1 MILKS
6 AFQFSQENFNANC
19 SRIDD
24 IIEKHISI
32 FADDILFLIK
42 KTKNKQTPRT
52 RHKNVLMQ
60 CMFINK
66 S

>member
-42 KTKNKQTPRT
+42 KNKKQTNPENST
-52 RHKNVLMQ
+52 QKCFDAMHVYK
-60 CMFINK
+60 
-66 S
+66 